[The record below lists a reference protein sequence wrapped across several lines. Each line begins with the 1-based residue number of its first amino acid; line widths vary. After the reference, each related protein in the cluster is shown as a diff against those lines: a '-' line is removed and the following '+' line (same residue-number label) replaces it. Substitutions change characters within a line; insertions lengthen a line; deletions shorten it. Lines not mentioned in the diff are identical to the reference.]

1 MEKRKMRQ
9 IILIIGGNIGDRLS
23 LITQAKQLLDEKIGK
38 VSLIS
43 SLYETEAWGG
53 ISKGNYLN
61 QILILESELSAEL
74 VLDKALQI
82 EKVLGRQ
89 RDVKWGNRTMDIDIL
104 YYGGEILD
112 TPNLK
117 IPHPYLHL
125 RRFVLE
131 PLAEIA
137 PDFVHP
143 VLNLTSSEL
152 LQNCED
158 DSIVKKIGEKP

>member
-1 MEKRKMRQ
+1 MRQ

-53 ISKGNYLN
+53 VSKGNYLN
-61 QILILESELSAEL
+61 QILILESELSAEE

-82 EKVLGRQ
+82 EKILGRQ
-89 RDVKWGNRTMDIDIL
+89 RDIKWGNRTMDIDIL
-104 YYGGEILD
+104 YYGDQIID

-131 PLAEIA
+131 PLAEIV
-137 PDFVHP
+137 PDFIHP
-143 VLNLTSSEL
+143 ILKLTSTAL
-152 LQNCED
+152 LKNCED
-158 DSIVKKIGEKP
+158 DSIVKIIGEKP

>member
-1 MEKRKMRQ
+1 MEKSKMRQ

-23 LITQAKQLLDEKIGK
+23 LITQAKQLLEEKIGK
-38 VSLIS
+38 INLIS

-53 ISKGNYLN
+53 VSKGNYLN
-61 QILILESELSAEL
+61 QILILESELSAEQ

-89 RDVKWGNRTMDIDIL
+89 RDIKWGNRTMDIDIL
-104 YYGGEILD
+104 FYGDQIFD
-112 TPNLK
+112 TYDLK

-143 VLNLTSSEL
+143 ILKLTSAEL

-158 DSIVKKIGEKP
+158 DSIVKIIGEKP

>member
-1 MEKRKMRQ
+1 MRQ

-23 LITQAKQLLDEKIGK
+23 LISQAKQLLNEKIGN

-43 SLYETEAWGG
+43 SLYETEAWGE

-61 QILILESELSAEL
+61 QIVILESELSAEVIL
-74 VLDKALQI
+74 EKALQI
-82 EKVLGRQ
+82 EKALGRQ
-89 RDVKWGNRTMDIDIL
+89 REIKWGDRTMDIDIL
-104 YYGGEILD
+104 YYGDQMID

-125 RRFVLE
+125 RRFVLV

-137 PDFVHP
+137 PDFIHP
-143 VLNLTSSEL
+143 ILKSTSTSL
-152 LQNCED
+152 LENCED
-158 DSIVKKIGEKP
+158 DSIVKLVGEKP

>member
-1 MEKRKMRQ
+1 MRQ

-23 LITQAKQLLDEKIGK
+23 LITQAKQLLEEKIGK

-53 ISKGNYLN
+53 NSKGNYLN
-61 QILILESELSAEL
+61 QILVLESPLAADE

-89 RDVKWGNRTMDIDIL
+89 RDIKWGNRTMDIDIL
-104 YYGGEILD
+104 YYGDEIID
-112 TPNLK
+112 SPNLK

-131 PLAEIA
+131 PLAEVV
-137 PDFVHP
+137 PNLVHP
-143 VLNLTSSEL
+143 ILNLTSTEL
-152 LQNCED
+152 LQNCQD
-158 DSIVKKIGEKP
+158 DSIVKVIGEKP